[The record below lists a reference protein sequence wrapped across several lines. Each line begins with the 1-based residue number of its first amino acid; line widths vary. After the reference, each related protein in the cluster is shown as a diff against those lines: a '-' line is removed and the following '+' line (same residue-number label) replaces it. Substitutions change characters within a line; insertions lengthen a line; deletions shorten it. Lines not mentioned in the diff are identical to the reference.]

1 MPELPDITV
10 YVEHLERRLLGRILR
25 KVTLANPFVL
35 RTVQPPLGDAAG
47 RRVVEVRRLGK
58 RIVLA
63 LDDERFLVIHLM
75 IAGRLRWRD
84 AGGKAPGK
92 ITLASFTFDDGVLY
106 LTEAGS
112 KRRASL
118 HYVAG
123 EAALAALDPGGLDV
137 FALDAAQFAAR
148 LAQGNHTVKRAL
160 TDPRLFSGIGNSYS
174 DEILH
179 RARLSPFALG
189 ARLAPADAARLH
201 EAVKHVLS
209 DWTQR
214 LREETGAT
222 FPEKSPRSTTAWPCT
237 AATANPARTAA
248 RRCSASS
255 TPTTKP
261 TTARAARP
269 TASCWPTAR
278 CRACCTT
285 AGPRT
290 STSCSDASGG
300 APFGPA
306 TAAAAITRS
315 LRDAAPARTSPA
327 TMVEHARTRQQP
339 PARLHSTLIDRRKH
353 LFRPA

>member
-10 YVEHLERRLLGRILR
+10 YIEHLERRLVGRLLR
-25 KVTLANPFVL
+25 SITLANPFVL
-35 RTVQPPLGDAAG
+35 RTVEPPLGDAAG
-47 RRVVEVRRLGK
+47 RRVVAVRRLGK

-84 AGGKAPGK
+84 AGGKAPGR

-137 FALDAAQFAAR
+137 FALDAVQFAAR

-189 ARLAPADAARLH
+189 AKLAPADAARLH
-201 EAVKHVLS
+201 EAAKQVLS
-209 DWTQR
+209 EWTRQ
-214 LREETGAT
+214 LREETGAA
-222 FPEKSPRSTTAWPCT
+222 FPEKVTAFHDGMAVHGRYGKPCPDCG
-237 AATANPARTAA
+237 APVQRIVYADNEANY
-248 RRCSASS
+248 C
-255 TPTTKP
+255 
-261 TTARAARP
+261 
-269 TASCWPTAR
+269 AR
-278 CRACCTT
+278 CQTHGKLLADRAL
-285 AGPRT
+285 
-290 STSCSDASGG
+290 S
-300 APFGPA
+300 
-306 TAAAAITRS
+306 
-315 LRDAAPARTSPA
+315 
-327 TMVEHARTRQQP
+327 
-339 PARLHSTLIDRRKH
+339 RLLHDSWPKDIDQ
-353 LFRPA
+353 LL

>member
-1 MPELPDITV
+1 MVSCRSHRSRSCRRMPELPDITV

-222 FPEKSPRSTTAWPCT
+222 FPEKVTAFHDGMAVHGRYGKPCPDCG
-237 AATANPARTAA
+237 APVQRIVYADNEANY
-248 RRCSASS
+248 C
-255 TPTTKP
+255 
-261 TTARAARP
+261 
-269 TASCWPTAR
+269 AR
-278 CRACCTT
+278 CQTNGKLLADRAL
-285 AGPRT
+285 
-290 STSCSDASGG
+290 S
-300 APFGPA
+300 
-306 TAAAAITRS
+306 
-315 LRDAAPARTSPA
+315 
-327 TMVEHARTRQQP
+327 
-339 PARLHSTLIDRRKH
+339 RLLHDSWPKDIDQ
-353 LFRPA
+353 LL